1 MKKIVSRLFKAVT
14 LAVLGVLVVIA
25 LSVKA
30 SGGEPT
36 LFNHQIKVVVS
47 GSMEPE
53 IQTGS
58 VILNK
63 LPVSDTTYGKGD
75 IITFHSGNKLIT
87 HRIVDVKEVQGE
99 KVYQTKGDNN
109 NAPEME
115 YVPEEEIAGKY
126 TGFTIPKLG
135 YMTRYATSKM
145 GFSLL
150 LFIPGL
156 LLVLSAGKDI
166 IKATREMEKKAA

>member
-1 MKKIVSRLFKAVT
+1 MFKVT
-14 LAVLGVLVVIA
+14 IWAFIGVLVVVA
-25 LSVKA
+25 LSAKA

-36 LFNHQIKVVVS
+36 LFNHQVKVVKS

-63 LPVSDTTYGKGD
+63 LPVSDTTYAKGD
-75 IITFHSGNKLIT
+75 IITFHYEDRLIT
-87 HRIVDVKEVQGE
+87 HRIVDVKEVKGE
-99 KVYQTKGDNN
+99 EVYQTKGDNN
-109 NAPEME
+109 NAPDTN
-115 YVPEEEIAGKY
+115 YVSRENIKGKY
-126 TGFTIPKLG
+126 SGFTIPKLG
-135 YMTRYATSKM
+135 YMTKYATSKM

-166 IKATREMEKKAA
+166 ITATREVERKTV